1 MYLWP
6 QAVHD
11 SAVAA
16 SEQERRAKAAE
27 ARAEAE
33 RVLAQQAAELER
45 KKADMDK
52 REAERE
58 AVRVAQVPIWALIA
72 LQCHAA
78 EDLPCK

>member
-1 MYLWP
+1 ML
-6 QAVHD
+6 
-11 SAVAA
+11 
-16 SEQERRAKAAE
+16 SEQERRLKAAE

-58 AVRVAQVPIWALIA
+58 AARVAQVPIWPYIA
-72 LQCHAA
+72 PQPYAA
-78 EDLPCK
+78 GGLLHKQGLSLDTTSVH

>member
-1 MYLWP
+1 MAL
-6 QAVHD
+6 
-11 SAVAA
+11 

-27 ARAEAE
+27 ARAETE

-58 AVRVAQVPIWALIA
+58 AARVAQVPIWLYIA
-72 LQCHAA
+72 PESDAA
-78 EDLPCK
+78 GGG